1 MLEEKKKT
9 LIIAGTVV
17 ILLLISLALVVFSP
31 KTYVVEFNDGVK
43 TYSIAVKKNE
53 KIYKPSVPTR
63 EGYVFLGWYK
73 EGSIYDFSSKVK
85 EDFVLVAKF
94 QKEGEEEVE
103 MPEETT
109 TTTTTTTAVDS
120 STTTTKKNSTT
131 KKTTK
136 KTTKA
141 PVVTTAPTTAAPTTT
156 RTTTTVAPTTTTKA
170 VTYSVVRTDVAGS
183 TIGQQ
188 MIYVKNNST
197 GSYVSGTVTIT
208 YTAGN
213 SETVSIPASGK
224 MVVGSTIASVTN
236 PRGN

>member
-9 LIIAGTVV
+9 IIIAGSVV
-17 ILLLISLALVVFSP
+17 LLLLISLLLVVFSP

-63 EGYVFLGWYK
+63 EGYTFLGWYK
-73 EGSIYDFSSKVK
+73 DGSIYDFSSKVK

-94 QKEGEEEVE
+94 QKEGEEVE
-103 MPEETT
+103 IPEETTITT
-109 TTTTTTTAVDS
+109 TTTTIES
-120 STTTTKKNSTT
+120 STTTTKNTSTT

-141 PVVTTAPTTAAPTTT
+141 PVATAAPTTAAPTTT
-156 RTTTTVAPTTTTKA
+156 RPTTTVPPTTTTKA
-170 VTYSVVRTDVAGS
+170 VTYSVARVDVANS

-188 MIYVKNNST
+188 MIYVRNNST

-213 SETVSIPASGK
+213 SATVSIPAGGL
-224 MVVGSTIASVTN
+224 MVVKSTIVSVTN
-236 PRGN
+236 PKGN